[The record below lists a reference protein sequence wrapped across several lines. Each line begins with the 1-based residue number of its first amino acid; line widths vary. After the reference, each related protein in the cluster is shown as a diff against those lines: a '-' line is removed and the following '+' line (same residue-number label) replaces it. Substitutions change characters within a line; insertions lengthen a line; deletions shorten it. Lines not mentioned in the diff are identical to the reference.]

1 VGNAYPDAFA
11 ETDQWGK
18 RMTTDR
24 LGIKVG
30 VQIRPDH
37 HSKSGGD
44 IALAKAFSQRLRQ
57 FGFESALLSAP
68 KQVEDFQPRLLIAF
82 NLDQPLELLGMCGA
96 AKQCGAEVAVYTLH
110 HPREGMRAYLRSGLP
125 GMRGWIA
132 RFLGNDP
139 ARYIFATALFR
150 CYRRRDV
157 NALMHMLLGRKRL
170 ICNLVPLIDELLV
183 SGPSELAA
191 IQSEIPALCN
201 TSALVIPHPVDF
213 PVVDMPDLNPYEE
226 GLWRR
231 HFLVAGRIESRKNQ
245 NAVLRV
251 AAQIPDSEFVFAG
264 IPNDSDPAYC
274 AEFRQLLAAAPNC
287 RWLGQLSMAA
297 LLQHIACADAVVSP
311 SWFEVMSLINLYA
324 YALGTPVISGLH
336 TFDPDLVPD
345 GVIRYD
351 PEKPQALVDILA
363 SSAARPKVD
372 PRAAA
377 ASNRVKEFSASTWA
391 GFDNFSLCVSERLSA
406 KS

>member
-1 VGNAYPDAFA
+1 
-11 ETDQWGK
+11 
-18 RMTTDR
+18 MTTDR

-37 HSKSGGD
+37 DCKSGGD
-44 IALAKAFSQRLRQ
+44 IALAKAFCQRLQR
-57 FGFESALLSAP
+57 FGFESSLLSTP
-68 KQVEDFQPRLLIAF
+68 EQVQDFRPRLLIAF
-82 NLDQPLELLGMCGA
+82 NLDQSLELLDMCRA

-110 HPREGMRAYLRSGLP
+110 HPREGVRAYLKSGLP
-125 GMRGWIA
+125 GIRGWIA
-132 RFLGNDP
+132 RVLGKDP
-139 ARYIFATALFR
+139 AKYLFATALFR
-150 CYRRRDV
+150 CFGRWDV
-157 NALMHMLLGRKRL
+157 SAVMHMMLGRKRL
-170 ICNLVPLIDELLV
+170 ICALVPLIDELLV

-191 IQSEIPALCN
+191 IHAEIPALCK
-201 TSALVIPHPVDF
+201 TSARVIQHPVDF
-213 PVVDMPDLNPYEE
+213 PVVEIPDLNPYDERQ
-226 GLWRR
+226 WRR
-231 HFLVAGRIESRKNQ
+231 HFFVGGRIESRKNQ

-251 AAQIPDSEFVFAG
+251 AAQISDSEFVFAG

-274 AEFRQLLAAAPNC
+274 AEFHQLLAAAPNC
-287 RWLGQLSMAA
+287 RWLGQLNMAA

-363 SSAARPKVD
+363 SAAARPRVD